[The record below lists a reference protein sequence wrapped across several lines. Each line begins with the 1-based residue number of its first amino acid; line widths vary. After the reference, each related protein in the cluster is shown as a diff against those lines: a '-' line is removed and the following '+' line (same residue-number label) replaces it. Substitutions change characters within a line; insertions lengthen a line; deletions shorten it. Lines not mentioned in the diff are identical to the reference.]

1 VPEQKHTFEQTIS
14 SEEEL
19 RETLGYP
26 SQRAA
31 EKVIDHIDEHCAS
44 LIAHSPFLAIA
55 SADGDGNMDISPK
68 GDPEGFVKVLDEKT
82 LVIPDRLGNRRGDTF
97 SNILINP
104 KVGLYFLAPGY
115 RETLRVS
122 GTAKIVRDATLLDS
136 MAVNGKI
143 PALALV
149 ISVEKAFFHC
159 AKCII
164 RSGLWD
170 HEKWPDVSDIPS
182 LGKILIDHA
191 NLDETKETAEA
202 VQQSIDEAYI
212 NNVY

>member
-1 VPEQKHTFEQTIS
+1 LADHTFEQTIK

-19 RETLGYP
+19 RSILGHP
-26 SQRAA
+26 GRRAV

-44 LIAHSPFLAIA
+44 LIAHSPFLVVA
-55 SADGDGNMDISPK
+55 SADADGNIDVSPK
-68 GDPEGFVKVLDEKT
+68 GDPAGFVQVLDEHT

-97 SNILINP
+97 SNILENP

-122 GTAKIVRDATLLDS
+122 GTAQIVRDSKLLDS
-136 MAVNGKI
+136 MAVKGKS
-143 PALALV
+143 PDLALV
-149 ISVEKAFFHC
+149 ITVEKALFHC

-164 RSGLWD
+164 RSGLWE
-170 HEKWPDVSDIPS
+170 HESWSDVSEIPA
-182 LGKILIDHA
+182 LGTILADHA
-191 NLDETKETAEA
+191 RLSDPVAA
-202 VQQSIDEAYI
+202 VQASIDDAYE